1 MFQPQMATQ
10 IYLHLFKHNTEN
22 SRHAD
27 VLVSAAES
35 HFINKKKING
45 KWSWYGMCNTE
56 NM

>member
-1 MFQPQMATQ
+1 MFQPQKATQ

-35 HFINKKKING
+35 HFIN
-45 KWSWYGMCNTE
+45 
-56 NM
+56 

>member
-1 MFQPQMATQ
+1 MFQPQKATQ

-35 HFINKKKING
+35 HFIKKKD
-45 KWSWYGMCNTE
+45 KWKMELVWNVQY
-56 NM
+56 